1 MSLDSRRG
9 AKIHGRAEI
18 LDTPGALAARA
29 AALIAELMEG
39 CEAPFRLCL
48 SGGSTPRA
56 AYTLLAKRNDIAWDC
71 VEIFFGDERMVP
83 PDHPDSNYR
92 MVRETLLQGGTAGAV
107 RPRLLL
113 PMPTDGV
120 PEACAEA
127 YEEILRQQY
136 GASRLDPDV
145 PLFDLTLLGL
155 GADGHTASL
164 IPGQPVLKER
174 MHWVAAVPE
183 GRPEVRLTLT
193 YPALES
199 SRLTLFLAAGADKRE
214 AVARVRAGE
223 ADLPAGALNPSG
235 EVIWL
240 LDRAAAG
247 KGGGG

>member
-1 MSLDSRRG
+1 MSFDSKGG

-18 LDTPGALAARA
+18 LDNPQALAARA
-29 AALIAELMEG
+29 ASLIAELMEG
-39 CEAPFRLCL
+39 CQAPYRLCL

-56 AYTLLAKRNDIAWDC
+56 AYTLLAGRDDIPWDC
-71 VEIFFGDERMVP
+71 VEIFFGDERLVP

-92 MVRETLLQGGTAGAV
+92 MVRETLLAGGKV

-113 PMPTDGV
+113 PMPTDGA
-120 PEACAEA
+120 PETCAEA

-136 GASRLDPDV
+136 GASHLDPGA

-155 GADGHTASL
+155 GPDGHTASL
-164 IPGQPVLKER
+164 IPGQPVLEER
-174 MHWVAAVPE
+174 ARWVAAVPK

-199 SRLTLFLAAGADKRE
+199 SRLTLFLVAGADKAGMVR
-214 AVARVRAGE
+214 RVRAGE
-223 ADLPAGALNPSG
+223 ANLPAGALKPSG
-235 EVIWL
+235 DVIWL

-247 KGGGG
+247 

>member
-1 MSLDSRRG
+1 MNP
-9 AKIHGRAEI
+9 KIHSRAEI
-18 LDTPGALAARA
+18 LDNPEALAVRA
-29 AALIAELMEG
+29 ADLIAEFMEG
-39 CEAPFRLCL
+39 CRAPFRLCL

-56 AYTLLAKRNDIAWDC
+56 AYALLSKRNDIPWDC
-71 VEIFFGDERMVP
+71 VEIFFGDERFVP
-83 PDHPDSNYR
+83 PYHPDSNYR
-92 MVRETLLQGGTAGAV
+92 MVRETLLAGGNV

-113 PMPTDGV
+113 PMPTDGR
-120 PEACAEA
+120 PSDCAEA

-145 PLFDLTLLGL
+145 PLFDLNLLGL
-155 GADGHTASL
+155 GPDGHTASL

-174 MHWVAAVPE
+174 IRWVSAVPE

-214 AVARVRAGE
+214 TVARVRAGE

-235 EVIWL
+235 DVIWL
-240 LDRAAAG
+240 LDRAASG
-247 KGGGG
+247 QGGSKG